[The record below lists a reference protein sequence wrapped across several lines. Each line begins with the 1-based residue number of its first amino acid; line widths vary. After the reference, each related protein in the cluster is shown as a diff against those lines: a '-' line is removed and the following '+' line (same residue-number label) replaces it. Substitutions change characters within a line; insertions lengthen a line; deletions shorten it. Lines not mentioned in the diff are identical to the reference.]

1 MPNTLLI
8 FSLGCIIGILFL
20 WIRGIFTN
28 KFSRQENDRSGYH
41 DILGKEGMIK
51 KIFSRENLYAVL
63 LSLILIAIII
73 LTAEQSPQWIYQGF

>member
-1 MPNTLLI
+1 
-8 FSLGCIIGILFL
+8 
-20 WIRGIFTN
+20 
-28 KFSRQENDRSGYH
+28 
-41 DILGKEGMIK
+41 MIK